1 MSTTTTWAGTASLAG
16 VLPPTRAEHARRD
29 SFDLVAMLEFSLGW
43 DECRREA
50 VPSEL
55 HDLRVGKT
63 ESLLHRAKVVRE
75 VSAEV
80 RRVVGVNGY
89 LQAELEESFEDVG
102 ADVWKHPESDV

>member
-1 MSTTTTWAGTASLAG
+1 M
-16 VLPPTRAEHARRD
+16 LPPTRAEYALRD
-29 SFDLVAMLEFSLGW
+29 NFDLVAMLELSLGW

-55 HDLRVGKT
+55 HDLRVGKA
-63 ESLLHRAKVVRE
+63 ESLLHRAEVVRE

-89 LQAELEESFEDVG
+89 LEAELEESFEDVG
-102 ADVWKHPESDV
+102 ADVWKHPKSNV